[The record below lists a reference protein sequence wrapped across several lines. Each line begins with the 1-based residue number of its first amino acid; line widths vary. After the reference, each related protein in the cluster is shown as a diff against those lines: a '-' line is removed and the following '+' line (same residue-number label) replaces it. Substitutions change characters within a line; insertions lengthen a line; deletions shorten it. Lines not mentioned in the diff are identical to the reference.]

1 MIIVERNIIRKAVM
15 TWKKDLKFKYFLT
28 KNKRN

>member
-1 MIIVERNIIRKAVM
+1 MIIVKRNIIRKAVSI
-15 TWKKDLKFKYFLT
+15 WKKDLKFKYFLT